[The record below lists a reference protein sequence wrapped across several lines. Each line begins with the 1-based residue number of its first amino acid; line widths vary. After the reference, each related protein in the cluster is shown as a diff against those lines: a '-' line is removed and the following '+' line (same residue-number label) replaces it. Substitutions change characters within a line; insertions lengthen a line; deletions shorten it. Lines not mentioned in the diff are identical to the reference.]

1 MAFTL
6 TQMDEKRNGEG
17 VGRRSVHSIL
27 VIPKFFGYNQNLGIG
42 VKQMIINR
50 QSYLK
55 QLDSKKHNGMIKI
68 ITGLRRSGK
77 SYLLFNLFYE
87 RLLSQG
93 IDNSH
98 IIRIQLDDLENIAL
112 REKIAL
118 YNNIKTKITDKQMYY
133 CFLDEIQLVEG
144 FEEVLNSLL
153 HIPNIDVYVTGSNSK
168 FLVKDVITEFRGRGD
183 EIRVFPLS
191 FEEYFSVCDCDFETA
206 WTDYYTYGGLP
217 LVACMNSHKEKSD
230 YLKSLFSKVY
240 ITDVVDR
247 YNIKN
252 KKEFETLLDVLAS
265 GIGSLTNPLN
275 IANTFKTREK
285 SSITNKTVAL
295 YLSYLEDAFL
305 TQSIQRFDIK
315 GRKYIGANKKIYF
328 TDVGL
333 RNARLN
339 FRQLEE
345 THIMENIIYSEL
357 RCRGYDV
364 DIGIVEYNKTDKKGQ
379 SKKIQLECDFVANE
393 GTKRIYIQSAYDIS
407 AIEKKEQEE
416 NSLKRIADSFKK
428 IIIQRNQVIPHYD
441 DNGIFIISLKD
452 FLLDREIDL

>member
-1 MAFTL
+1 
-6 TQMDEKRNGEG
+6 
-17 VGRRSVHSIL
+17 
-27 VIPKFFGYNQNLGIG
+27 
-42 VKQMIINR
+42 MIIER
-50 QSYLK
+50 QSYLN

-87 RLLSQG
+87 KLLSQG
-93 IDNSH
+93 IDDNH
-98 IIRIQLDDLENIAL
+98 IIRIQLDDLENITL
-112 REKIAL
+112 REKLSL
-118 YNNIKTKITDKQMYY
+118 YNSIKAKIIDNQMYY
-133 CFLDEIQLVEG
+133 CFLDEIQLVDD

-153 HIPNIDVYVTGSNSK
+153 HVPNIDVYVTGSNSR

-206 WTDYYTYGGLP
+206 WIDYYTYGGLP
-217 LVACMNSHKEKSD
+217 LVASMKNHKEKSD

-247 YNIKN
+247 YKIRN
-252 KKEFETLLDVLAS
+252 KKEFEALLDVLAS

-275 IANTFKTREK
+275 IANTFKAKEK
-285 SSITNKTVAL
+285 SSITNKTVSS

-305 TQSIQRFDIK
+305 TQSVQRFNIK

-328 TDVGL
+328 TDIGL

-345 THIMENIIYSEL
+345 TNIMENIIYSEL
-357 RCRGYDV
+357 RYRNYDV
-364 DIGIVEYNKTDKKGQ
+364 DIGTMEYNKTDKNGQ
-379 SKKIQLECDFVANE
+379 NKKIQLECDFVANE
-393 GTKRIYIQSAYDIS
+393 GTKRIYVQSAYDIS
-407 AIEKKEQEE
+407 VPEKKAQEE
-416 NSLKRIADSFKK
+416 NSLRRISDSFKK
-428 IIIQRNQVIPHYD
+428 IIIQRQQVIPHYD

-452 FLLDREIDL
+452 FLLNKEINL